1 MILKTMGVALVIA
14 GFGAW
19 GLGGARRLEKRSNEL
34 RELRFALAFLEK
46 EISFLYTPLS
56 IAMGR
61 AAAMST
67 VPVSLFFGT
76 MAQQLSQQRGI
87 TAGEAWQE
95 AVENLHQQSHLHK
108 QDLAILR
115 TASQQVG
122 TGDVEEH
129 RKCFALL
136 QEQLGLQEE
145 RARRECHS
153 NRKLWSY
160 GGFVLGAAV
169 VILLL

>member
-1 MILKTMGVALVIA
+1 MVLKTLGIALVMA

-19 GLGGARRLEKRSNEL
+19 GLGGARRLEKRNDDL

-46 EISFLYTPLS
+46 EISFLHTPLS
-56 IAMGR
+56 IAMHR
-61 AAAMST
+61 AAAMS
-67 VPVSLFFGT
+67 PGSVSLFFDAI
-76 MAQQLSQQRGI
+76 AQSLARQRGI
-87 TAGEAWQE
+87 TAAEAWRE
-95 AVENLHQQSHLHK
+95 AIQHLQRQSHLHAT
-108 QDLAILR
+108 DLSILK
-115 TASQQVG
+115 TAAQQLG
-122 TGDVEEH
+122 LGDAEEH

-136 QEQLGLQEE
+136 QEQLQLQEE
-145 RARRECHS
+145 KARQECSS